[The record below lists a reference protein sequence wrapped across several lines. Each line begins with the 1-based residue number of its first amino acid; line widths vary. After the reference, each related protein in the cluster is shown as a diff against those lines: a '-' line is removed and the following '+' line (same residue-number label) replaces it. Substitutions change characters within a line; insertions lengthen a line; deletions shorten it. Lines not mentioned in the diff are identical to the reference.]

1 MSIVFLLGCEVV
13 EPLKIDFSSAQQDTS
28 NVLIETGTPEPSEE
42 PSEEPVVDPK
52 NKVRFVTNSDCER
65 LSLFSFNF
73 TRMLPGTL
81 NPSYP
86 EEPVP
91 EVVIVALLSSQ
102 SSQET
107 KPS

>member
-1 MSIVFLLGCEVV
+1 M
-13 EPLKIDFSSAQQDTS
+13 
-28 NVLIETGTPEPSEE
+28 
-42 PSEEPVVDPK
+42 
-52 NKVRFVTNSDCER
+52 RFVTNSDCER

-91 EVVIVALLSSQ
+91 ED
-102 SSQET
+102 
-107 KPS
+107 PSNYYLNVGEELTATF